1 MTVRADRLASLLPVA
16 PLVVLAALVLPGW
29 VRPATAVAQQAVLKV
44 TGVPHPLVL
53 TREDLGKM
61 PRQHLKASAHGETG
75 VYEGV
80 AVREILTRA
89 GVPADDALRGADL
102 AKAVVVA
109 GADGYRVA
117 FGLAEFDPG
126 FTDRVSILAD
136 TKDGQPLSGNA
147 APYQLILADEK
158 RPARWVRQVV
168 TIEVVGVGSPN
179 GPRLP

>member
-1 MTVRADRLASLLPVA
+1 MA
-16 PLVVLAALVLPGW
+16 PLVLFVVLAGPTSD
-29 VRPATAVAQQAVLKV
+29 TAVAEQAVVKV

-53 TREDLGKM
+53 AREDLAKM
-61 PRQHLKASAHGETG
+61 PRQPLKVSAHGETG

-80 AVREILTRA
+80 SMREILSRA
-89 GVPADDALRGADL
+89 GVPAGDALRGADL

-117 FGLAEFDPG
+117 FSLAEFDPG
-126 FTDRVSILAD
+126 FTDRVSILAE

-168 TIEVVGVGSPN
+168 TIDVVGVGAPHE
-179 GPRLP
+179 LQLHWH